1 VTTRATRR
9 RVRLALVVLGGV
21 GPVLTSCGG
30 AAPTDE
36 GVGRSEPP
44 APSTSPSAGVQVE
57 GDNQEATG
65 SFDDVADP
73 ATMALPAKGMDALD
87 ALADVQ
93 VWAGSTFVVSD
104 EQVTADL
111 VQDGVEVAVVIQSD
125 QVLAEPSSRDELDYW
140 LEHTTLVDRPRE
152 VAPVVVAGV
161 EVLRAQGEG
170 GLGWIDHFVRGN
182 GELTATFDF
191 ILPRDMPAAEREE
204 YVAQVMSTI
213 RFAPELL

>member
-1 VTTRATRR
+1 MR
-9 RVRLALVVLGGV
+9 RLATPSFLLALAVAVSGCSGTEDPAS
-21 GPVLTSCGG
+21 GPDRQDAG
-30 AAPTDE
+30 
-36 GVGRSEPP
+36 
-44 APSTSPSAGVQVE
+44 STSPGTSPPVTGPTEGEDEVE
-57 GDNQEATG
+57 DAAPG
-65 SFDDVADP
+65 SFEGQAAP
-73 ATMALPAKGMDALD
+73 ATMDLPAKGLKALD
-87 ALADVQ
+87 ALSDVQ

-125 QVLAEPSSRDELDYW
+125 QVLAEPSSREELDYW

-152 VAPVVVAGV
+152 VAPVVVDGV

-204 YVAQVMSTI
+204 YVAQVMSTV
-213 RFAPELL
+213 RLAPELR